1 MPGYLE
7 KRTRTSPS
15 SLQSNLWWIVTPNLH
30 DGLPRPLTH
39 DRTNIPDIPNL
50 PNALGRFS
58 QIPNIPA
65 RLRLEQ
71 PDPPIVPTS
80 DEEVIVELE
89 SGHGGIVSGD
99 ALKDGV
105 CFKRECYDTT
115 V

>member
-1 MPGYLE
+1 
-7 KRTRTSPS
+7 
-15 SLQSNLWWIVTPNLH
+15 VTPNLH

-50 PNALGRFS
+50 PNALRRLG

-71 PDPPIVPTS
+71 PDPPVVPTS
-80 DEEVIVELE
+80 DEEVLVELE
-89 SGHGGIVSGD
+89 SGHGRIVSSD

-105 CFKRECYDTT
+105 SLERECYDAT
-115 V
+115 VRASCRQDGG